1 MIHAQKWISKYI
13 DIYKIIFAENMEIY
27 TVMKWIKPI
36 GKKVSYTYMHNK
48 SHLPIQKYWK
58 R

>member
-36 GKKVSYTYMHNK
+36 GKKVSYTYA
-48 SHLPIQKYWK
+48 
-58 R
+58 